1 MSDQPTNETTTV
13 LKKKVPAVTNEIID
27 ELPIPDPFEDESLN
41 ESTSVDTTPVIDDAP
56 VATPVVNTVPTID
69 EPTSDDNHDD
79 IDEPVIQRPK
89 QFVTLEYT
97 YSDPT
102 NWDSNLD
109 TISLPSNHDKETRR
123 VIENSPNI
131 NLNDDQETRK
141 WASVVEDGLEF
152 TTEAEIYVPTL
163 EKDDSDF
170 RQALDHNG
178 TKLVAGQPKFKNNE
192 NQKLAGERGVIRI
205 MSYLGLG
212 TLFNTPLWHTGIWV
226 TFKAPT
232 ESEIIELNR
241 MLVADK
247 IRFGRSTYS
256 LAYSNLT
263 SYTTD
268 KLVKFALDH
277 VYDTTLKSDDIGPG
291 GLRDIISCQDIP
303 SLLWGFTCTMYPR
316 GFQYNR
322 ACINDPVKCNH
333 VIEEKLNLS
342 KLQWTNN
349 NALTDWQKTHMS
361 VRRANSK
368 SLADVTRYKEELTK
382 IQKRRVPVETG
393 YDAELAITLKTPSI
407 NEHIDSGHRW
417 VGEIVALVEKTLGV
431 DASENEKNTL
441 IVRHGQA
448 SAMRQ
453 YAHWVDIIEV
463 DTNSVEDRETIDET
477 LDVLSSDNAIR
488 TSFINAVIE
497 YINHSTISVI
507 GIPTFKCPKCST
519 QQLPEPPLPRHENII
534 PLDVHQLF
542 FALATAQ
549 ISRIITR

>member
-1 MSDQPTNETTTV
+1 MTDQPIVDTNPPISSSTV
-13 LKKKVPAVTNEIID
+13 LKKKMPEPTDIID
-27 ELPIPDPFEDESLN
+27 ELPMPDPFE
-41 ESTSVDTTPVIDDAP
+41 IDDEP
-56 VATPVVNTVPTID
+56 PTQTKVSEPVVKNEDDEDVP
-69 EPTSDDNHDD
+69 ELN
-79 IDEPVIQRPK
+79 QRPK
-89 QFVTLEYT
+89 QFATLEFH
-97 YSDPT
+97 YSEKTDWNPQ
-102 NWDSNLD
+102 LD

-131 NLNDDQETRK
+131 NLNDDADTRK
-141 WASVVEDGLEF
+141 WASVVEDGLEY
-152 TTEAEIYVPTL
+152 TTEGEIFVPTL
-163 EKDDSDF
+163 EDDTSAF
-170 RQALDHNG
+170 RQCLEHNG
-178 TKLVAGQPKFKNNE
+178 TKLAASQPKFKNNE
-192 NQKLAGERGVIRI
+192 NQKLTGERGVIRI

-256 LAYSNLT
+256 LAFSNLT

-277 VYDTTLKSDDIGPG
+277 VYDTTLKSEDIGPG

-368 SLADVTRYKEELTK
+368 SLADVNRYKEELSR
-382 IQKRRVPVETG
+382 IQKRRVALETG
-393 YDAELAITLKTPSI
+393 YDTELAITLKTPTI

-417 VGEIVALVEKTLGV
+417 VGEIVALVEKTLGT

-453 YAHWVDIIEV
+453 YVHWVDSIEV
-463 DTNSVEDRETIDET
+463 DTNIVDDAETIEET
-477 LDVLSSDNAIR
+477 IDVLSSDNAIR
-488 TSFINAVIE
+488 TSFINSVIE
-497 YINHSTISVI
+497 YINKSTISVI
-507 GIPTFKCPKCST
+507 GIPTFKCPKCKMEQTSD
-519 QQLPEPPLPRHENII
+519 QPLPRHESII

>member
-1 MSDQPTNETTTV
+1 MTDQPIVDTNPPIPASTV
-13 LKKKVPAVTNEIID
+13 LKKKMPETVDPND
-27 ELPIPDPFEDESLN
+27 ELPMPDPFE
-41 ESTSVDTTPVIDDAP
+41 IDDELPTQIP
-56 VATPVVNTVPTID
+56 VSEPVVKTDD
-69 EPTSDDNHDD
+69 EEETPDLN
-79 IDEPVIQRPK
+79 PRPK
-89 QFVTLEYT
+89 QYASLEFN
-97 YSDPT
+97 YSEKT
-102 NWDSNLD
+102 EWNSELD
-109 TISLPSNHDKETRR
+109 TISLPSHYDKETRR

-131 NLNDDQETRK
+131 NLNDDADTRK
-141 WASVVEDGLEF
+141 WASVVEDGLEY
-152 TTEAEIYVPTL
+152 TTEGEIFVPTL
-163 EKDDSDF
+163 EDDTSAF
-170 RQALDHNG
+170 RQCLEHNG
-178 TKLVAGQPKFKNNE
+178 TKLAASQPKFKNNE
-192 NQKLAGERGVIRI
+192 NQKLTGERGVIRI

-256 LAYSNLT
+256 LAFSNLT

-277 VYDTTLKSDDIGPG
+277 VYDTTLKSEDIGPG
-291 GLRDIISCQDIP
+291 GLRDIIACQDIP

-368 SLADVTRYKEELTK
+368 SLVDVNRYKEELSR
-382 IQKRRVPVETG
+382 IQKKRVALETG
-393 YDAELAITLKTPSI
+393 YDTELAITLKTPTI

-417 VGEIVALVEKTLGV
+417 VGEIVSLVEKTLGT

-453 YAHWVDIIEV
+453 YVHWVDSIEV
-463 DTNSVEDRETIDET
+463 DTNVVDDTETIEET
-477 LDVLSSDNAIR
+477 IDVLSSNNAIR
-488 TSFINAVIE
+488 TSFINSVIE
-497 YINHSTISVI
+497 YINKSTISVI
-507 GIPTFKCPKCST
+507 GIPTFKCPKCKMEQTSE
-519 QQLPEPPLPRHENII
+519 QPLPRHENII